1 MAVSIFSFLG
11 CIQFVSR
18 HCNLKVLWTHASK
31 EAWLLTGRGYSA
43 PSGHSLPNL
52 NSDAYSNLPLLP
64 VILSIADFGNTVT
77 RSQFH
82 LFDNICSSQ
91 E

>member
-1 MAVSIFSFLG
+1 MPVSIFSFLG
-11 CIQFVSR
+11 CIGFVSR

-31 EAWLLTGRGYSA
+31 GACSLTSRGYGV
-43 PSGHSLPNL
+43 PSGQNVPNP

-64 VILSIADFGNTVT
+64 VILSIADFGNTIT

-82 LFDNICSSQ
+82 LFDNIFSSQ